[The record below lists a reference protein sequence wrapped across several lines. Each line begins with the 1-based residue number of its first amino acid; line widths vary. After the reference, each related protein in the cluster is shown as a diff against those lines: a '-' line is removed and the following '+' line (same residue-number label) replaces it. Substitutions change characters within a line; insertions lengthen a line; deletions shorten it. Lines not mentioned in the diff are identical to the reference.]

1 MKLKNIIF
9 AIIILATIT
18 FIFLI
23 NKDTSSEKNID
34 NKAITAGIKTDSDMI
49 QNGTNDINDTKRK
62 HFEPVMTVIVYYFHP
77 TARCESCINIENF
90 TKEVI
95 ETQFVK
101 ERKKGIIVFCALNIE
116 DPVNEHYINDYKLEY
131 STVILAK
138 FINKKQIKWKN
149 LEHVW
154 KFANDKNS
162 FFAYAKMEIKEF
174 LKEEGT

>member
-9 AIIILATIT
+9 ALIILAAIA

-23 NKDTSSEKNID
+23 NKDTPSEKNIIK
-34 NKAITAGIKTDSDMI
+34 KAITAGIKTDSNAI
-49 QNGTNDINDTKRK
+49 QNVANGINDTKRK
-62 HFEPVMTVIVYYFHP
+62 HFKPVMTIIVYYFHP

-95 ETQFVK
+95 DTQFTK
-101 ERKKGIIVFCALNIE
+101 EQKKGIIVFRALNIE
-116 DPVNEHYINDYKLEY
+116 DSINEHYRNDYKLEY

-138 FINKKQIKWKN
+138 FIKNEQIKWKN

-154 KFANDKNS
+154 KFANDKKN
-162 FFAYAKMEIKEF
+162 FFTYATIEIKEF
-174 LKEEGT
+174 LKEEKL